1 MPEVYAT
8 GSWRPKEGREEAFL
22 ESWCEFARWM
32 SELDGAGTVRL
43 TRDLRDPGRYVSFS
57 AWASFEQMRAWKDS
71 DEFRPR
77 MSRVQ
82 EHVAEFAPTELE
94 VVVRLD
100 RGATVAAP

>member
-8 GSWRPKEGREEAFL
+8 GSWRPKEGREEAFV
-22 ESWCEFARWM
+22 EAWCEFARWM

-57 AWASFEQMRAWKDS
+57 VWASFNQMRAWKDL

-77 MSRVQ
+77 MAKVQ
-82 EHVAEFAPTELE
+82 EHVAEFTPTELE
-94 VVVRLD
+94 VVAAIEH
-100 RGATVAAP
+100 GAAVSAR